1 MEDEKDAD
9 SSRKEQ
15 EEKEKIGEYISKAI
29 EKKNKMVAKDL
40 VQLSHVEVK
49 KQEVSQETLKLAQT
63 LRDQYIEH
71 DKFEILS
78 NDEITLLESFSGKR
92 LFLTRIAI
100 VVNQS
105 RVPLGIAPL
114 KKAEL
119 EKLLESLISKG
130 YVKSEK
136 VGDNEVYFLT
146 ERGNYR
152 VQ

>member
-1 MEDEKDAD
+1 MEDEKDAE

-15 EEKEKIGEYISKAI
+15 EEKEKIGEYIAKAI
-29 EKKNKMVAKDL
+29 EKKNKTVAKDL
-40 VQLSHVEVK
+40 VQLSHVDVK
-49 KQEVSQETLKLAQT
+49 KQEVSQETLNLAQT
-63 LRDQYIEH
+63 LRDQLIEH
-71 DKFEILS
+71 DQFEILS
-78 NDEITLLESFSGKR
+78 NNEITILESFIGKR

-100 VVNQS
+100 VINQS
-105 RVPLGIAPL
+105 RIPLGIEPL

-136 VGDNEVYFLT
+136 VGDKFVYFLT

>member
-1 MEDEKDAD
+1 MVDENDAEN
-9 SSRKEQ
+9 SRKEQ
-15 EEKEKIGEYISKAI
+15 EEKEKIGEYIAKAM
-29 EKKNKMVAKDL
+29 EGKKKAVAKDL

-49 KQEVSQETLKLAQT
+49 KQELSKDTLNLAQT
-63 LRDQYIEH
+63 LRDQLVQH
-71 DKFEILS
+71 DQFEILS
-78 NDEITLLESFSGKR
+78 NDEITILESFNGKR

-105 RVPLGIAPL
+105 RVPLGIEPF

-119 EKLLESLISKG
+119 EKLLYSLISKG
-130 YVKSEK
+130 YIKSEK

>member
-1 MEDEKDAD
+1 MVDENDAEN
-9 SSRKEQ
+9 SRKEQ
-15 EEKEKIGEYISKAI
+15 EEKDKIGEYIAKAI
-29 EKKNKMVAKDL
+29 EGKKKAVAKDL

-49 KQEVSQETLKLAQT
+49 KQELSKDTLNLAQT
-63 LRDQYIEH
+63 LRDQLVQH
-71 DKFEILS
+71 DQFEILS
-78 NDEITLLESFSGKR
+78 NDEITILESFDGKR

-105 RVPLGIAPL
+105 RVPLGIEPF

-119 EKLLESLISKG
+119 EKLLNSLISKG
-130 YVKSEK
+130 YIKSEK

>member
-1 MEDEKDAD
+1 MEDEKDTE

-15 EEKEKIGEYISKAI
+15 EEKEKIKEYIAKAV
-29 EKKNKMVAKDL
+29 EAKDKSVAKDL

-49 KQEVSQETLKLAQT
+49 KQEVSQDTLNLAQT
-63 LRDQYIEH
+63 LRDRYIEH
-71 DKFEILS
+71 DQFETLS
-78 NDEITLLESFSGKR
+78 NDEITILESFMGKR

-100 VVNQS
+100 IVNQS
-105 RVPLGIAPL
+105 KVPLGIEPL

-119 EKLLESLISKG
+119 ENLLESLISKG
-130 YVKSEK
+130 YVESEK
-136 VGDNEVYFLT
+136 VGDNYVYFLT

>member
-1 MEDEKDAD
+1 MKDEKDTE

-15 EEKEKIGEYISKAI
+15 DEKEKIREYIIKAV
-29 EKKNKMVAKDL
+29 EEKNKAVAKDL

-49 KQEVSQETLKLAQT
+49 KQQVSQETLNLAQT
-63 LRDQYIEH
+63 LRDQFIEH

-105 RVPLGIAPL
+105 RVPLGIEPL

-119 EKLLESLISKG
+119 EKLLESLISKD

>member
-1 MEDEKDAD
+1 MVDENDAEN
-9 SSRKEQ
+9 SRKEQ
-15 EEKEKIGEYISKAI
+15 EEKEKIGEYIAKAM
-29 EKKNKMVAKDL
+29 EGKNKAVAKDL

-49 KQEVSQETLKLAQT
+49 KQELSKDTLNLAQT
-63 LRDQYIEH
+63 LRDQLVQH
-71 DKFEILS
+71 DQFEILS
-78 NDEITLLESFSGKR
+78 NDEITILESFNGKR

-105 RVPLGIAPL
+105 RVPLGIEPF

-119 EKLLESLISKG
+119 EKLLYSLISKG
-130 YVKSEK
+130 YIKSEK